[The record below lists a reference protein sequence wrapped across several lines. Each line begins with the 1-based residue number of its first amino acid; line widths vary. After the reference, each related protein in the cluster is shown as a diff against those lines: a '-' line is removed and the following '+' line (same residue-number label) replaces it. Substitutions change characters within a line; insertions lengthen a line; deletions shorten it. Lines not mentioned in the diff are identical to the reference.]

1 MRQPSLF
8 LFCMKKEEKAYI
20 RSMNWKEKL
29 KWKLLIIL
37 IALIGILIVWC
48 AGKAGERKAVTEKE
62 ILRAYAQ
69 KENEW
74 ASADTEPL
82 KQTELQQKTEITD
95 EVLEEP
101 SIRVVLMTNDY
112 ESYYHSEVSLE
123 FQGNYQTE
131 GVIQKTFSSGEKI
144 TLKTGCQELAN
155 GSLRFLPENQECRI
169 ALTSLKR
176 GQGVPS
182 YKGSLEI
189 YEDEYGLHL
198 VNELPLED
206 YLCGVVPSEMPSS
219 YPKEALKAQAVCA
232 RTYACV
238 QLESKKLEQLHGQVD
253 DSVSYQV
260 YQNTEESAASNEA
273 VLETKGEILLKDG
286 KPIQAY
292 YFSTSHGKTS
302 TDEVWETSSPSPY
315 LKSVD
320 CTYDSKEPWYQWE
333 VLVSEENILKN
344 VQDLFPE
351 VNQIE
356 NVEIMEKGEGEAVLH
371 LKIETDQGEKS
382 FYSEYDIRSV
392 LAPVGGEIIRQD
404 GSSVKGGK
412 LLPSAYFTM
421 EKQTDN
427 AGTLIGYQI
436 KGGGYGHGVGMS
448 QNGAKGMA
456 DVGKTYQE
464 ILSYFYNEVEMGKV
478 QDIVK
483 KENP

>member
-1 MRQPSLF
+1 MRRSLF
-8 LFCMKKEEKAYI
+8 LLCMNKGKKAYI

-62 ILRAYAQ
+62 ILREYAQ

-74 ASADTEPL
+74 ASAKAELPEQVQPQQETEMAE
-82 KQTELQQKTEITD
+82 T
-95 EVLEEP
+95 VSEEP

-131 GVIQKTFSSGEKI
+131 GAIQKTFSSGEKI

-155 GSLRFLPENQECRI
+155 GSLTFLPENQECRVT
-169 ALTSLKR
+169 LTSLKR

-182 YKGSLEI
+182 YRGSLEI
-189 YEDEYGLHL
+189 YEDDHGLHL
-198 VNELPLED
+198 VNELPLEE
-206 YLCGVVPSEMPSS
+206 YLCGVVPSEMPAS
-219 YPKEALKAQAVCA
+219 YPEEALKAQAVCA

-260 YQNTEESAASNEA
+260 YQNTAEAESVEKA
-273 VLETKGEILLKDG
+273 VSETKGEILLKEG
-286 KPIQAY
+286 NPIQAY

-302 TDEVWETSSPSPY
+302 TDEVWETASPSPY

-333 VLVSEENILKN
+333 TVVSKENILENMQRLYPK
-344 VQDLFPE
+344 VQ
-351 VNQIE
+351 QIQ
-356 NVEIMEKGEGEAVLH
+356 NIEIVEKGEGEAVLH
-371 LKIETDQGEKS
+371 LKVETDQGEKS

-392 LAPVGGEIIRQD
+392 LAPVGAEIIRQD

-412 LLPSAYFTM
+412 LLPSAYFTI
-421 EKQTDN
+421 EKQTDDI
-427 AGTLIGYQI
+427 GTFLGCKV

-456 DVGKTYQE
+456 DAGKTYQE
-464 ILSYFYNEVEMGKV
+464 ILNYFYNEVELGQV
-478 QDIVK
+478 QDVVK

>member
-1 MRQPSLF
+1 MN
-8 LFCMKKEEKAYI
+8 KEEKAYI

-62 ILRAYAQ
+62 ILREYAQ

-74 ASADTEPL
+74 ASA
-82 KQTELQQKTEITD
+82 KTELPKESQPQQEA
-95 EVLEEP
+95 EAPEEAMEEP

-131 GVIQKTFSSGEKI
+131 GVIQKTFSSGDKI

-155 GSLRFLPENQECRI
+155 GSLMLLPENAECRI
-169 ALTSLKR
+169 TITSLKR
-176 GQGVPS
+176 GQGAPS
-182 YKGSLEI
+182 YKGNLEI
-189 YEDEYGLHL
+189 YEDDNGMHV

-206 YLCGVVPSEMPSS
+206 YICGVVPSEMPAS

-238 QLESKKLEQLHGQVD
+238 QLKGKKLEQLHGQVD

>member
-1 MRQPSLF
+1 
-8 LFCMKKEEKAYI
+8 
-20 RSMNWKEKL
+20 MN
-29 KWKLLIIL
+29 
-37 IALIGILIVWC
+37 G
-48 AGKAGERKAVTEKE
+48 AV
-62 ILRAYAQ
+62 
-69 KENEW
+69 
-74 ASADTEPL
+74 
-82 KQTELQQKTEITD
+82 QQK
-95 EVLEEP
+95 
-101 SIRVVLMTNDY
+101 
-112 ESYYHSEVSLE
+112 
-123 FQGNYQTE
+123 
-131 GVIQKTFSSGEKI
+131 FSSGDKI

-155 GSLRFLPENQECRI
+155 GSLMLLPENAECRI
-169 ALTSLKR
+169 TITSLKR
-176 GQGVPS
+176 GQGAPS
-182 YKGSLEI
+182 YKGNLEI
-189 YEDEYGLHL
+189 YEDDNGMHV

-206 YLCGVVPSEMPSS
+206 YICGVVPSEMPAS

-238 QLESKKLEQLHGQVD
+238 QLKGKKLEQLHGQVD

>member
-1 MRQPSLF
+1 MN
-8 LFCMKKEEKAYI
+8 KGEKAYI
-20 RSMNWKEKL
+20 RNMNWKEKL

-48 AGKAGERKAVTEKE
+48 AGKAGERKAVAEKE
-62 ILRAYAQ
+62 ILREYAE

-74 ASADTEPL
+74 ESAKAELP
-82 KQTELQQKTEITD
+82 KQPQQEAEVRDKT
-95 EVLEEP
+95 LEEP
-101 SIRVVLMTNDY
+101 SIRVVLMTNAY
-112 ESYYHSEVSLE
+112 ESYYHSEVALE
-123 FQGNYQTE
+123 FRGNYQTE
-131 GVIQKTFSSGEKI
+131 GAIQKTFSSGEKI

-155 GSLRFLPENQECRI
+155 GSLKFFPESQECRI

-176 GQGVPS
+176 GQGIPS
-182 YKGSLEI
+182 YKGNLEI

-238 QLESKKLEQLHGQVD
+238 QFESKKLEKLHGQVD

-260 YQNTEESAASNEA
+260 YQNTAETKSANEA
-273 VLETKGEILLKDG
+273 VQETKGEILLKDG
-286 KPIQAY
+286 RPIQAY

-302 TDEVWETSSPSPY
+302 TDEVWETGVPASY

-320 CTYDSKEPWYQWE
+320 CTYDSQEPWYRWE
-333 VLVSEENILKN
+333 VFVSQENILKN
-344 VQDLFPE
+344 VQQLLSE
-351 VNQIE
+351 VKEIQK
-356 NVEIMEKGEGEAVLH
+356 VEIVEKGEGDAVLH
-371 LKIETDQGEKS
+371 LKVETEQGTKS

-392 LAPVGGEIIRQD
+392 LAPMGAEIIRQD

-421 EKQTDN
+421 EEKTDLSG
-427 AGTLIGYQI
+427 ALIGYDV

-456 DVGKTYQE
+456 DTGKTYEE
-464 ILSYFYNEVEMGKV
+464 ILSYFYHEVELGQV
-478 QDIVK
+478 QDVVK

>member
-62 ILRAYAQ
+62 ILREYAQ

-74 ASADTEPL
+74 ASA
-82 KQTELQQKTEITD
+82 KTELPKESQPQQEA
-95 EVLEEP
+95 EAPEEAMEEP

-131 GVIQKTFSSGEKI
+131 GVIQKTFSSGDKI

-155 GSLRFLPENQECRI
+155 GSLMLLPENAECRI
-169 ALTSLKR
+169 TITSLKR
-176 GQGVPS
+176 GQGAPS
-182 YKGSLEI
+182 YKGNLEI
-189 YEDEYGLHL
+189 YEDDNGMHV

-206 YLCGVVPSEMPSS
+206 YICGVVPSEMPAS

-238 QLESKKLEQLHGQVD
+238 QLKGKKLEQLHGQVD

>member
-1 MRQPSLF
+1 MN
-8 LFCMKKEEKAYI
+8 KGEKAYI
-20 RSMNWKEKL
+20 RNMNWKEKL

-48 AGKAGERKAVTEKE
+48 AGKAGERKAVAEKE
-62 ILRAYAQ
+62 ILREYAE

-74 ASADTEPL
+74 ESAKAELP
-82 KQTELQQKTEITD
+82 KQPQQEA
-95 EVLEEP
+95 EVRDKALEEP

-112 ESYYHSEVSLE
+112 ESYYHSEVALE

-131 GVIQKTFSSGEKI
+131 GAIQKTFSSGEKI

-155 GSLRFLPENQECRI
+155 GSLKFFPESQECRI

-176 GQGVPS
+176 GQGIPS
-182 YKGSLEI
+182 YKGNLEI

-238 QLESKKLEQLHGQVD
+238 QFESKKLEKLHGQVD

-260 YQNTEESAASNEA
+260 YQNTAETKSANEA
-273 VLETKGEILLKDG
+273 VQETKGEILLKDG
-286 KPIQAY
+286 RPIQAY

-302 TDEVWETSSPSPY
+302 TDEVWETGAPASY

-320 CTYDSKEPWYQWE
+320 CTYDSQEPWYRWE
-333 VLVSEENILKN
+333 VFVSKENILKN
-344 VQDLFPE
+344 VQQLLSE
-351 VNQIE
+351 VKEIQK
-356 NVEIMEKGEGEAVLH
+356 VEIVEKGGGDAVLH
-371 LKIETDQGEKS
+371 LKVETEQGAKS

-392 LAPVGGEIIRQD
+392 LAPMGAEIIRQD

-421 EKQTDN
+421 EEKTDLSG
-427 AGTLIGYQI
+427 ALIGYDV

-456 DVGKTYQE
+456 DTGKTYEE
-464 ILSYFYNEVEMGKV
+464 ILSYFYHEVELGQV
-478 QDIVK
+478 QDVVK